1 MEPRDDRRPGIYH
14 GTHSRGFEMSADLI
28 MGPEVGTPAARAF
41 DIIVMRIVEPDSEAV
56 FPRFLSNVVFCMV
69 MDCDLPVR
77 DRPNVPWSEWAVS
90 RHLPPI
96 PRATPPLSEI
106 LDGYTR
112 PFPSQV
118 GQERNAGTFK

>member
-1 MEPRDDRRPGIYH
+1 
-14 GTHSRGFEMSADLI
+14 

-41 DIIVMRIVEPDSEAV
+41 DIIVMRIVEPDPEAV
-56 FPRFLSNVVFCMV
+56 FPRFLSNVVFCAV
-69 MDCDLPVR
+69 VDCDLPLR
-77 DRPNVPWSEWAVS
+77 DRPNVSWSKRGVS
-90 RHLPPI
+90 RHLPAI
-96 PRATPPLSEI
+96 PRAAPLPSEI